1 MITPWG
7 ARLSP
12 NYTIVIDNLL
22 TPLGVTWVS
31 YLFCDEV
38 QWKPTSMIQCDQSMT
53 IIDKILWWKFQQYLN
68 DRNRNSHS
76 NG

>member
-12 NYTIVIDNLL
+12 NDTIVIDNLL

-38 QWKPTSMIQCDQSMT
+38 Q
-53 IIDKILWWKFQQYLN
+53 
-68 DRNRNSHS
+68 
-76 NG
+76 

>member
-12 NYTIVIDNLL
+12 NYTIVIDNVL

-38 QWKPTSMIQCDQSMT
+38 QWKRQLFNVINQ
-53 IIDKILWWKFQQYLN
+53 
-68 DRNRNSHS
+68 
-76 NG
+76 